1 MSMVL
6 AEYARMFQM
15 RFRDALRLMLVPA
28 IVVIVV
34 VAMVIAAIWWG
45 GR

>member
-1 MSMVL
+1 MVL

-15 RFRDALRLMLVPA
+15 RIRDVLRLMVLPA
-28 IVVIVV
+28 VVVIVL

>member
-6 AEYARMFQM
+6 ADYARMLQM